1 MMDYYW
7 ETAQPKRQRSSGS
20 KIIAA
25 IMILMILISSGLIF
39 IIQFVPN
46 TTGSNTPV
54 RVAIL
59 DSGIDIDFGLQGRV
73 VAERSFISPQ
83 YGYDYTDAA
92 TTDARPEDV
101 PHGTMVA
108 TLVAETS
115 NTLIVNGK
123 VLGDNGTATS
133 IALVAG
139 IYWAVE
145 QNCSVIS
152 MSLGSAPVYGDPLEA
167 AVDWAFAQGVV
178 LVASAGN
185 EGDSGL
191 AGTSIS
197 SPSIFEK
204 CLSVAALYENGAPAE
219 FTSTGPTFDAFMKP
233 DLSANGWATYSTSR
247 YYGTSFAAPRVA
259 GAAAQLIG
267 HCIDNNITYT
277 PGAIMTALMKG
288 ADPMPNYA
296 SYIVGTGK
304 LNVQNSVAL
313 IDDNSQAGELPK
325 LSLVFPATLPIDYE
339 KLFFGENYTFNIR
352 FLTAGETT
360 FSTAIIGDNSEIY
373 DLPPSIYVNQ
383 TRTIPL
389 TISVPDNE
397 TSMINNTLQ
406 FTSTNYGETSFVV
419 DFVVND
425 PIAKVA
431 FDISHTSWDID
442 SHYGQFREFYKELVN
457 NDISVTEIRSNV
469 TLDLLNQFDSVII
482 LDPCVYDA
490 NETIPTDVT
499 AYSIPFSA
507 AEKLAYADYY
517 SNGGGIFFATLGDS
531 YADIDSIN
539 DFLGFSG
546 FSFLGTEVPSG
557 SDPALIDNLDAHIIT
572 SGITGFHYSGAVIN
586 IGSGTRLARYNPAT
600 PVLGC
605 DVSPG
610 GGRIVVTGT
619 NFFLDNYGLSGQYGT
634 GDDALLGLR
643 IVLWISGL
651 LT

>member
-1 MMDYYW
+1 
-7 ETAQPKRQRSSGS
+7 
-20 KIIAA
+20 
-25 IMILMILISSGLIF
+25 MILMILISSGLILV
-39 IIQFVPN
+39 IQFVPEIAGS
-46 TTGSNTPV
+46 TTKV
-54 RVAIL
+54 KVAIL
-59 DSGIDIDFGLQGRV
+59 DSGIDPNPTLQGRV

-83 YGYDYTDAA
+83 YGYDYTDAT
-92 TTDARPEDV
+92 TTDAQPEDV
-101 PHGTMVA
+101 HHGTMVA
-108 TLVAETS
+108 SLVAETS

-123 VLGDNGTATS
+123 VLSANGSATT
-133 IALVAG
+133 IALVAA

-152 MSLGSAPVYGDPLEA
+152 MSLGSAPVYGDPLEGA
-167 AVDWAFAQGVV
+167 IDWAFAQGVV

-204 CLSVAALYENGAPAE
+204 CLSVAALYEDGTPAD
-219 FTSTGPTFDAFMKP
+219 FSSTGPTFDAFMKP
-233 DLSANGWATYSTSR
+233 DLSANGWAIYSTSK

-267 HCIDNNITYT
+267 HCLDNNITYT

-288 ADPMPNYA
+288 ADSMPNYA
-296 SYIVGTGK
+296 SYMVGTGK

-313 IDDNSQAGELPK
+313 IDENSQANELPQ

-373 DLPPSIYVNQ
+373 DLPSSIYVNQ
-383 TRTIPL
+383 TQTIPL
-389 TISVPDNE
+389 TISIPENG

-406 FTSTNYGETSFVV
+406 FTSTNYGETSFEVEFLV
-419 DFVVND
+419 HT

-431 FDISHTSWDID
+431 FDISHSTWDID

-457 NDISVTEIRSNV
+457 NDISVTEIRGSV
-469 TLDLLNQFDSVII
+469 TLGVLEQFDSVII
-482 LDPCVYDA
+482 LDPGVFDA

-499 AYSIPFSA
+499 AYSIAFSA
-507 AEKLAYADYY
+507 DEKIAYEDYY
-517 SNGGGIFFATLGDS
+517 NGGGGIFLATLGDS
-531 YADIDSIN
+531 YANITDVN
-539 DFLGFSG
+539 DFLNFSG
-546 FSFLGTEVPSG
+546 FGLNPVELPSG
-557 SDPALIDNLDAHIIT
+557 SDPALVTEINSHIIT
-572 SGITGFHYSGAVIN
+572 SSVTGFHYSGATVHVP
-586 IGSGTRLARYNPAT
+586 GDGTWLGRFNPAANA
-600 PVLGC
+600 LGC
-605 DVSPG
+605 KEGPG

-619 NFFLDNYGLSGQYGT
+619 NFFIDNYGLTGQYGA
-634 GDDALLGLR
+634 GDDALLALR
-643 IVLWISGL
+643 IVLWISDQL
-651 LT
+651 